1 MHFQIIQRK
10 TLRVTRDTSRALL
23 AIAGVLV
30 SVLPTA
36 ALASDQFAPLRE
48 AIRQE
53 MIEQGIPGMSV
64 AVWKNGTILWEEGFG
79 WADRERRVSATP
91 HTMFALASLS
101 KTLTA
106 TGLMTLVQAGKMDLD
121 RPMNDYLGDD
131 KLTVRVGDPAAV
143 TVRRVANHTSGLA
156 EGSQFFYGDQAR
168 DTPALSQTIR
178 RYGIVVA
185 YPGERY
191 LYSNVGY
198 GVLGYAL
205 EKASGRSY
213 ADYMREEVFL
223 PLGMTRSAV
232 LVPTQMQP
240 FAATRY
246 MHGGEPITAY
256 GFGEPG
262 SAAVYSSAHDLARFG
277 MFLLGQRQSDQRA
290 ILNDQSIK
298 RMTSDPVPTLTRA
311 GKVSGKSYGVGLTLS
326 KEGGYDII
334 GHDGSMTGTSTVF
347 DLVPAEKFGLVVLAN
362 ANEYAPWTL
371 REKILRYM
379 LPKWREPAAVPDA
392 PLAGPFAPTPA
403 LLGVWKGSVHTYEGE
418 QPVQLQVL
426 ASGDVHIRI
435 GESDQSGMSN
445 LQQSALLN
453 QVAFRNDELSG
464 STLAQIEVSDTQRY
478 RHTVSLRLKLRGDTL
493 NGTASAISVYG
504 KQGIWT
510 YALPYWTEL
519 KKVAA
524 Q

>member
-1 MHFQIIQRK
+1 
-10 TLRVTRDTSRALL
+10 
-23 AIAGVLV
+23 
-30 SVLPTA
+30 
-36 ALASDQFAPLRE
+36 
-48 AIRQE
+48 

-64 AVWKNGTILWEEGFG
+64 AVWKNGSILWEEGFG
-79 WADRERRVSATP
+79 WADRERRVPATP
-91 HTMFALASLS
+91 HTPFALASLS

-106 TGLMTLVQAGKMDLD
+106 TGLMTLVQAGKVDLD
-121 RPMNDYLGDD
+121 CPMDDYLGDD
-131 KLTVRVGDPAAV
+131 KLTARVGDPAAV

-168 DTPALSQTIR
+168 DTPALSETIR

-198 GVLGYAL
+198 GVLGHAIA
-205 EKASGRSY
+205 KVSGRSY

-232 LVPTQMQP
+232 LVSAQLQP

-246 MHGGEPITAY
+246 MHGGEPIAAY

-277 MFLLGQRQSDQRA
+277 MFFLGQRQPDQRA
-290 ILNDQSIK
+290 ILSDQSIK
-298 RMTSDPVPTLTRA
+298 RMTSDPVPTLTRT
-311 GKVSGKSYGVGLTLS
+311 GLVSGKGYGVGLS
-326 KEGGYDII
+326 IRQEGGYTII

-347 DLVPAEKFGLVVLAN
+347 DLVPTEKLGLVVLAN

-371 REKILRYM
+371 REKILRAM
-379 LPKWREPAAVPDA
+379 LPKWREPAAVADA
-392 PLAGPFAPTPA
+392 PVVQGFTPTPA
-403 LLGVWKGSVHTYEGE
+403 LLGVWQGNVHTYEGE
-418 QPVQLQVL
+418 QPIRLQVL
-426 ASGDVHIRI
+426 VSGDVHVRI
-435 GESDQSGMSN
+435 GEPDQSGMSS

-519 KKVAA
+519 KKVPGKVAT

>member
-1 MHFQIIQRK
+1 MNSRTALRK
-10 TLRVTRDTSRALL
+10 TLLM
-23 AIAGVLV
+23 IGIF
-30 SVLPTA
+30 A
-36 ALASDQFAPLRE
+36 AAAPMASLASDRFSPLRE

-53 MIEQGIPGMSV
+53 MVEQGIPGMSV

-79 WADRERRVSATP
+79 WADRERRIAATP

-106 TGLMTLVQAGKMDLD
+106 TGLMTLVQAGKVDLD

-131 KLTVRVGDPAAV
+131 KLTVRIGDPAAV

-156 EGSQFFYGDQAR
+156 EGSQFFYGDEVR
-168 DTPALSQTIR
+168 DTPALSETIR

-191 LYSNVGY
+191 VYSNVGY
-198 GVLGYAL
+198 GVLGYAI
-205 EKASGRSY
+205 EKVSGRSY

-232 LVPTQMQP
+232 LVPQELQP

-246 MHGGEPITAY
+246 IHGGEPITAY

-290 ILNDQSIK
+290 ILSGQSIE
-298 RMTSDPVPTLTRA
+298 RMTSDAVPTLTRA
-311 GKVSGKSYGVGLTLS
+311 GLVSQNSYGVGLTLS
-326 KEGGYDII
+326 NEGGYDVI
-334 GHDGSMTGTSTVF
+334 GHNGSMTGTSTVF
-347 DLVPAEKFGLVVLAN
+347 DLVPKEKLGLVVLAN

-371 REKILRYM
+371 REKILRHM
-379 LPKWREPAAVPDA
+379 LPKWREPAAA
-392 PLAGPFAPTPA
+392 PAAAPAGPFVPEPA
-403 LLGVWKGSVHTYEGE
+403 LVGVWKGSVHTYEGE
-418 QPVQLQVL
+418 QPMQLQVL
-426 ASGDVHIRI
+426 ASGDVHVSI
-435 GESDQSGMSN
+435 GEAAQSGMSS
-445 LQQSALLN
+445 LQQPSLLN
-453 QVAFRNDELSG
+453 QVVFRNGELRG

-504 KQGIWT
+504 RQGIWT